1 MAQEKNLE
9 NRIKQ
14 FLKDEGCYFIKYWGG
29 GGFTKAG
36 VPDLLICCN
45 GHFIAAEL
53 KAENG
58 KPSELQIVALTKI
71 QKAGGIG
78 VLVFPEDEI
87 TFRQLIMELR
97 YSNMRQ
103 AYILQK
109 KLEEKVEVWKEKYQ
123 II

>member
-53 KAENG
+53 KADNG

>member
-78 VLVFPEDEI
+78 VLVFPEDAHEPG
-87 TFRQLIMELR
+87 L
-97 YSNMRQ
+97 
-103 AYILQK
+103 APGGVCAPVK
-109 KLEEKVEVWKEKYQ
+109 KVVMKVPVE
-123 II
+123 

>member
-53 KAENG
+53 KADKG

-87 TFRQLIMELR
+87 TFRQLIMELK

-103 AYILQK
+103 AYISQK
-109 KLEEKVEVWKEKYQ
+109 KLEEKVEAWRKKYQ
-123 II
+123 ID

>member
-45 GHFIAAEL
+45 GYFIAAEL

-87 TFRQLIMELR
+87 TFRQLIIELR